1 PKIRQLPKLFTLLKK
16 LKQSVRHLK
25 YLSIDSLLG
34 TPRLSLVSPFWWPL
48 VHHCLARHGRH
59 GSIKDLPSSSSAVL
73 VLSSFPRRLRL
84 SPQSVKPPAAVYSFK
99 SAPIWNKSARSML
112 LPLTKPVH

>member
-48 VHHCLARHGRH
+48 VDHCLARHGRH
-59 GSIKDLPSSSSAVL
+59 GSIKDLPSWSSAVL
-73 VLSSFPRRLRL
+73 VLLSFPRRLRL
-84 SPQSVKPPAAVYSFK
+84 SPLWVTPPAAVYSVQA
-99 SAPIWNKSARSML
+99 APVLNNAAR
-112 LPLTKPVH
+112 